1 MKKLINKFLFVL
13 VLLLVSTNVNAK
25 VIDKND
31 IFENSYVI
39 GNHIFT
45 ENTILTT
52 KHIMLASK
60 TIGGNSLDNMTIY
73 YKAPGGIWMD
83 GLTGD
88 ILNVPDSF
96 EVYYQ
101 DETKIEEVQYGD
113 VNSDGLVN
121 RTDLLRLAKYF
132 MGWNVEINS
141 LNADVN
147 NDGRV
152 SEADMILLKKY
163 FSNYYPEKNLPNEP
177 LGTSYIIEYMAEE
190 ETYFTD
196 YELEGYKL
204 SKPTDPTKSG
214 YTFAGWYVDETFNT
228 VFDFENTKVTDNIV
242 LYAKFV
248 DVRYGDVNND
258 GKVDYDDLKLLVKY
272 VHNSTKMNS
281 YEKTVSDLNSDG
293 QINMNDIIILHKHI
307 GGIDGYNTIPVDV
320 ERETLIYGDINGDD
334 KVPEEDAMYLFQYSM
349 FPETYPLSKEYTLM
363 GDVNLDGNI
372 DISDSI
378 IIKYYINREIG
389 YENLPLYDSPKVE
402 TKYGDVNNDDKV
414 DYDDLKLLVKYVHNS
429 TKMNS
434 YEKTVSDL
442 NGDGQINM
450 NDIIILHKHLGGID
464 GYNTIPVDVEKET
477 LIYGDVNG
485 DGKVTKEDATYCLYF
500 TFFPDEYPLS
510 KESALMADVNLDG
523 EITDKDAVIIN
534 YYINREKGYEN
545 LPLYDSPE
553 IKVKYGDINN
563 DGKVDY
569 DDLKLLVKYVN
580 NSTKMN
586 SYEKTVSDLNSDG
599 QINMN
604 DIIILHKHLGGID
617 GYNTIPVDVE
627 KETLIYG
634 DINGDERVT
643 EEDAMYLFQYSMFP
657 ETYPLSKEYVLMGDV
672 NLDGNIDISDS
683 IIIKYYINREKGY
696 ENLPL
701 YDSQKVETKYGDVN
715 NDGKV
720 DYDDLKL
727 LVKYVHNS
735 TKMNSYEKTV
745 SDLNCDGQIN
755 MNDIIIL
762 H

>member
-1 MKKLINKFLFVL
+1 M
-13 VLLLVSTNVNAK
+13 
-25 VIDKND
+25 
-31 IFENSYVI
+31 
-39 GNHIFT
+39 
-45 ENTILTT
+45 
-52 KHIMLASK
+52 
-60 TIGGNSLDNMTIY
+60 
-73 YKAPGGIWMD
+73 
-83 GLTGD
+83 
-88 ILNVPDSF
+88 
-96 EVYYQ
+96 
-101 DETKIEEVQYGD
+101 
-113 VNSDGLVN
+113 
-121 RTDLLRLAKYF
+121 
-132 MGWNVEINS
+132 
-141 LNADVN
+141 
-147 NDGRV
+147 
-152 SEADMILLKKY
+152 
-163 FSNYYPEKNLPNEP
+163 
-177 LGTSYIIEYMAEE
+177 
-190 ETYFTD
+190 
-196 YELEGYKL
+196 
-204 SKPTDPTKSG
+204 
-214 YTFAGWYVDETFNT
+214 
-228 VFDFENTKVTDNIV
+228 
-242 LYAKFV
+242 
-248 DVRYGDVNND
+248 
-258 GKVDYDDLKLLVKY
+258 
-272 VHNSTKMNS
+272 
-281 YEKTVSDLNSDG
+281 
-293 QINMNDIIILHKHI
+293 
-307 GGIDGYNTIPVDV
+307 
-320 ERETLIYGDINGDD
+320 
-334 KVPEEDAMYLFQYSM
+334 
-349 FPETYPLSKEYTLM
+349 
-363 GDVNLDGNI
+363 
-372 DISDSI
+372 
-378 IIKYYINREIG
+378 
-389 YENLPLYDSPKVE
+389 
-402 TKYGDVNNDDKV
+402 
-414 DYDDLKLLVKYVHNS
+414 
-429 TKMNS
+429 
-434 YEKTVSDL
+434 
-442 NGDGQINM
+442 
-450 NDIIILHKHLGGID
+450 
-464 GYNTIPVDVEKET
+464 
-477 LIYGDVNG
+477 IYGDVNG

-569 DDLKLLVKYVN
+569 DDLKLLVKYVH

-586 SYEKTVSDLNSDG
+586 SYEKTVSDLNGDG

-745 SDLNCDGQIN
+745 SDLNGDGQIN

-762 H
+762 HKHLGGIDGYNMIPIDVEKETLIYGDINGDGKVTEEDAMYLFQYSMLPETYPLSKEYVLMGDVNLDGNIDIRDSIIIKYYINREIGYEKLPVYNSSEVKISYGDANADGKIGVEDTNLIRQYLNGYNVKINLLNADVNDDGRVNEADYTLLKKYLNNYYSEKDLPNKSLGTSYIIEYIVEEETYSMDYELEGYKLSKPSEPTKSGYTFAGWYVDETLNTEFDFENTMVTKNIMLYAKFITE